1 MSSDGKGTNK
11 LAVFT
16 LIAVVFVWGLDFVGV
31 EYCTAHM
38 STMLIATFKLV
49 LGGVIVLAF
58 CLIKYKGLHF
68 EKKDISRVIILGLML
83 AGYMNVESYGIGKIS
98 SPTASLILAIVPVIG
113 LLADRVLNNVKIT
126 GVRVAGIVGSIV
138 GVALLVLT
146 TGESLGGSA
155 SGVIA
160 ICIGALIWA
169 SYIIVSKDIF
179 EKYNLMQA
187 LAVILLTSGIVSIPF
202 VFVFDH
208 PIYCDPDPIL
218 FAILI
223 GTTLFSTILAEW
235 LYAYSISKLSITM
248 VSMAENIIPLVTVI
262 FAWILL
268 GTTLNT
274 LQIIGGLIIIGSVT
288 IITVKE

>member
-1 MSSDGKGTNK
+1 MGSDKSGSNR

-49 LGGVIVLAF
+49 LGGVLVLAF

-68 EKKDISRVIILGLML
+68 EKKDVPRVIVLGLML
-83 AGYMNVESYGIGKIS
+83 AGYMNIESFGIGQIS

-113 LLADRVLNNVKIT
+113 LLADRVLNGVKIT
-126 GVRVAGIVGSIV
+126 GIRVIGIVGSIV

-146 TGESLGGSA
+146 TGEGLGGSA
-155 SGVIA
+155 AGIIA
-160 ICIGALIWA
+160 IFIGAVIWA
-169 SYIIVSKDIF
+169 FYIIVSKDIF
-179 EKYNLMQA
+179 EKYNLLQA

-208 PIYCDPDPIL
+208 PIYCDPDPVL

-223 GTTLFSTILAEW
+223 GTTLFSTILAEF
-235 LYAYSISKLSITM
+235 LYAYSISKLSITL

-262 FAWILL
+262 FAWVLL
-268 GTTLNT
+268 GSTLNMW
-274 LQIIGGLIIIGSVT
+274 QIIGGVVIIGSVT
-288 IITVKE
+288 IITLKE

>member
-58 CLIKYKGLHF
+58 CLIQYKGLHF